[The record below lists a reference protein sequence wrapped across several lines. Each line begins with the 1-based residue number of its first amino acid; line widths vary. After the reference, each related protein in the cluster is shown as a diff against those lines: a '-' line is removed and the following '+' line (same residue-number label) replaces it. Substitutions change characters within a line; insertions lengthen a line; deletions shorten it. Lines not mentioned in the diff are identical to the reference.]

1 MGNIF
6 NRPDEKEK
14 LRRTFK
20 ADARDAQIFDKCPE
34 ITEEYLKYMYDNGVR
49 ATRSANCPSGKVQDG
64 KKKGIYMVC
73 RPENFDVTSSNP
85 TVNDFNT
92 RFATC
97 TGTST
102 YVPEPYSG
110 KSFNALQ

>member
-14 LRRTFK
+14 LRRAAK
-20 ADARDAQIFDKCPE
+20 ADVTQNVFDKCPE
-34 ITEEYLKYMYDNGVR
+34 IMEEQIKYMYDNGVR
-49 ATRSANCPSGKVQDG
+49 ATSSANCPSGKVQAAE
-64 KKKGIYMVC
+64 KKGKYMVC

-85 TVNDFNT
+85 RIKDF
-92 RFATC
+92 RARLATC